1 MAAISTYHYPQQG
14 KLAVLGAGESG
25 VGTAILAQ
33 KKGFDVWVS
42 DSGQIADN
50 YKQVLRDAGISFE
63 EGIHTESRIC
73 DADLVV
79 KSPGIPAT
87 AQIVQKLKAQRTPVI
102 AEIEFAAQYTDAKL
116 IGITGSNGKSTTT
129 MLTWSILKQGGLN
142 VGLAGNI
149 GRSFALQV
157 AREQYDY
164 YVLELSSFMLDDMVH
179 FRADV
184 AVLLNI
190 TPDHLDRYEHKLEN
204 YVESKFRIVRNQRPG
219 DLFIYCAD
227 DPVTMGALAKYP
239 TAAQL
244 LPFSLTAQ
252 VEPGAYLDSSTN
264 ELVINVPNQDR
275 FTMDINEL
283 SLQGKH
289 NVYNNMASGLVAK
302 AQELR
307 NASMKESMG
316 SFKNIPHRLEFVACI
331 AGVNYINDSKATNV
345 NAVWYALESFSPQVV
360 LIMGGVDKGN
370 DYEMLRDL
378 VKSKVRAIVCIG
390 KENSRIYDSLE
401 DDAKIIVNSSSMR
414 DAVEIA
420 SHLAKKGDTVL
431 LSPACASFDWFRNFE
446 DRGDQFKEAVMGL

>member
-1 MAAISTYHYPQQG
+1 MTAVPTYHYPQQG
-14 KLAVLGAGESG
+14 KLTVLGAGESG
-25 VGTAILAQ
+25 VGAAILARQ
-33 KKGFDVWVS
+33 KGFEVWVS
-42 DSGQIADN
+42 DSGPIAGE
-50 YKQVLRDAGISFE
+50 YKKMLQEAGIAFE
-63 EGIHTESRIC
+63 EGMHTESRILE
-73 DADLVV
+73 ADLAV

-87 AQIVQKLKAQRTPVI
+87 VPIVQKLKAQQIPVI
-102 AEIEFAAQYTDAKL
+102 AEIEFAAQYTDAQL

-129 MLTWSILKQGGLN
+129 MLTWYILSQAGLN

-149 GRSFALQV
+149 GQSFALQV
-157 AREQYDY
+157 ARERYDY

-190 TPDHLDRYEHKLEN
+190 TPDHLDRYGYKLEN
-204 YVESKFRIVRNQRPG
+204 YVDSKFRIVRNQQPG
-219 DLFIYCAD
+219 DFFIYCAD
-227 DPVTMGALAKYP
+227 DPVTMESLERYH
-239 TAAQL
+239 TAAMM
-244 LPFSLTAQ
+244 LPFSLHAQ
-252 VEPGAYLDSSTN
+252 VGHGAYLNDKN
-264 ELVINVPNQDR
+264 ELVINIPNQDR

-302 AQELR
+302 VQELR

-331 AGVNYINDSKATNV
+331 AGVRYVNDSKATNV
-345 NAVWYALESFSPQVV
+345 NAVWYALESFAPHVV

-378 VKSKVRAIVCIG
+378 IKTKVRAIVCIG
-390 KENSRIYDSLE
+390 KDNSRIYDALE
-401 DDAKIIVNSSSMR
+401 DDAQIIVNSSSMR

-420 SHLAKKGDTVL
+420 SHLAQKGDTVL

-446 DRGDQFKEAVMGL
+446 DRGNQFKEAVMDL